1 MSEQGIRGVETPVIV
16 GTAGHVDH
24 GKSALV
30 MRLTGTDPDRL
41 PQEKARGITIDL
53 GFAELGLPSGRIV
66 GLVDVPGHGHYV
78 RAMVAG
84 ATGVDVALLVVAADD
99 GVMPQTREHLRILE
113 LVGVRHMVVAL
124 TKCDL
129 VEDDDWL
136 ELVRADVEEYL
147 AGTAFAGAPVIP
159 VSSRTGRGVDELSR
173 ALDDAVDAF
182 LATGAQRVRQ
192 AQPARL
198 AVDRSFNVAGVGT
211 VVTGTLRAG
220 ELAPGDAVEL
230 APQGKTARV
239 RSVQVHGHEVPR
251 AVAGQ
256 RTALNLTGVSVDE
269 AARGSTVAASGSLE
283 ARDRFDARL
292 SWVGRDGRP
301 APLESGARV
310 HVCTGTSQ
318 ALGRVLLF
326 DGAEQLACGAD
337 ALVQIRLEEPL
348 AVRAHDRFVVMAYSP
363 VELVGGGEVL
373 WGAPA
378 RRTTPTPAERAL
390 LDASEHD
397 DVRGCACARVHLA
410 SAPVGAAEVASS
422 LDEPESQVAA
432 LLEEL
437 AAVGRLVRLEV
448 GQGQAAHA
456 EYVATEVLDACVA
469 RITEAL
475 EGTFAQEAEGVSLLA
490 LRDVACPRVAEP
502 TFSALVDFAQV
513 RGVAA
518 RFGANVISAR
528 RLAAAQ
534 AQLDGLV
541 STVGTKLRELGL
553 AATFA
558 DELAEAFGLDR
569 ASVMRALR
577 ELEVRGEAECV
588 ERTYYLAAGAASEA
602 RERVRACIEAHGGA
616 ATASD
621 LREALGLSRKYALPL
636 LEHLDQVGFTVRDR
650 SAAGERSLAKA

>member
-136 ELVRADVEEYL
+136 ELVRADVEESL

-239 RSVQVHGHEVPR
+239 RS
-251 AVAGQ
+251 
-256 RTALNLTGVSVDE
+256 
-269 AARGSTVAASGSLE
+269 
-283 ARDRFDARL
+283 
-292 SWVGRDGRP
+292 
-301 APLESGARV
+301 
-310 HVCTGTSQ
+310 
-318 ALGRVLLF
+318 
-326 DGAEQLACGAD
+326 
-337 ALVQIRLEEPL
+337 
-348 AVRAHDRFVVMAYSP
+348 
-363 VELVGGGEVL
+363 
-373 WGAPA
+373 
-378 RRTTPTPAERAL
+378 
-390 LDASEHD
+390 
-397 DVRGCACARVHLA
+397 CARA
-410 SAPVGAAEVASS
+410 
-422 LDEPESQVAA
+422 
-432 LLEEL
+432 
-437 AAVGRLVRLEV
+437 
-448 GQGQAAHA
+448 
-456 EYVATEVLDACVA
+456 
-469 RITEAL
+469 
-475 EGTFAQEAEGVSLLA
+475 
-490 LRDVACPRVAEP
+490 
-502 TFSALVDFAQV
+502 
-513 RGVAA
+513 
-518 RFGANVISAR
+518 
-528 RLAAAQ
+528 
-534 AQLDGLV
+534 
-541 STVGTKLRELGL
+541 
-553 AATFA
+553 
-558 DELAEAFGLDR
+558 
-569 ASVMRALR
+569 
-577 ELEVRGEAECV
+577 
-588 ERTYYLAAGAASEA
+588 
-602 RERVRACIEAHGGA
+602 
-616 ATASD
+616 
-621 LREALGLSRKYALPL
+621 
-636 LEHLDQVGFTVRDR
+636 
-650 SAAGERSLAKA
+650 